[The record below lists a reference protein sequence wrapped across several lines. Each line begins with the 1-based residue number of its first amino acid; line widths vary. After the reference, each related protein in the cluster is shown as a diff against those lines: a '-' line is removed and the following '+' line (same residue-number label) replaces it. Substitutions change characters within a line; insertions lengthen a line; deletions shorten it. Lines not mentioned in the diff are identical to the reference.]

1 AELIADRCI
10 NCGSCYTHC
19 PQEAITYRNSIEK
32 VISWIN
38 DEEKLAAILDPAISG
53 EFIDVNDYKK
63 FISMIRQS
71 GFDYV
76 IDGAF
81 AADLLAIQYK
91 KFLDENKGKYYL
103 FTLCPIIQNYVQKYA
118 IKALNNLLPLPIL
131 PEMSSFITKK
141 IINEQ
146 IKTVYIGPCIAYK
159 DISEFSN
166 SDEVLTFEE
175 LRKLFDR
182 FGITEIE
189 QEFSSFDFVEG
200 KWGNYFAIEDGILIA
215 TDQAQD
221 ILSTNVISSS
231 GENLF
236 KDAIFDFMNYIEI
249 IKKHFNIY
257 YCNGCIM
264 GPAIT
269 LTGNYIM
276 KKYQVLQYSQ
286 KRLRDLDEE
295 KWKLNIN
302 KYINETLPVSFKNL
316 EIKLPKVSK
325 KQIEDI
331 LNYLQITPSAKPCKN
346 CGFDTCEEFAT
357 AIAQG
362 IANSEMCI
370 YYNIANKIKL
380 IKKLN
385 NQLEKLNQ
393 KIVAEEEKGEKL
405 KEELQ
410 LHALIIENIKE
421 LLHKVPAG
429 ILVVNGEN
437 KVEYSNEFFVK
448 LLGDEVKEINEIV
461 PGLRGSQIEKLL
473 DISLVNM
480 IEYALTHPQGETQ
493 RDILINNKW
502 FNVSVY
508 PIKYR
513 SLAVMLIKDISIP
526 EVNKAE
532 VVEEIKKAIEKELA
546 MVQQIAFSLGEG
558 ASEVERIL
566 NKVIKI
572 YEK

>member
-1 AELIADRCI
+1 
-10 NCGSCYTHC
+10 
-19 PQEAITYRNSIEK
+19 
-32 VISWIN
+32 
-38 DEEKLAAILDPAISG
+38 
-53 EFIDVNDYKK
+53 
-63 FISMIRQS
+63 M
-71 GFDYV
+71 
-76 IDGAF
+76 
-81 AADLLAIQYK
+81 
-91 KFLDENKGKYYL
+91 
-103 FTLCPIIQNYVQKYA
+103 
-118 IKALNNLLPLPIL
+118 
-131 PEMSSFITKK
+131 
-141 IINEQ
+141 
-146 IKTVYIGPCIAYK
+146 
-159 DISEFSN
+159 
-166 SDEVLTFEE
+166 
-175 LRKLFDR
+175 
-182 FGITEIE
+182 
-189 QEFSSFDFVEG
+189 
-200 KWGNYFAIEDGILIA
+200 
-215 TDQAQD
+215 
-221 ILSTNVISSS
+221 
-231 GENLF
+231 
-236 KDAIFDFMNYIEI
+236 
-249 IKKHFNIY
+249 
-257 YCNGCIM
+257 
-264 GPAIT
+264 
-269 LTGNYIM
+269 
-276 KKYQVLQYSQ
+276 
-286 KRLRDLDEE
+286 
-295 KWKLNIN
+295 
-302 KYINETLPVSFKNL
+302 
-316 EIKLPKVSK
+316 SK